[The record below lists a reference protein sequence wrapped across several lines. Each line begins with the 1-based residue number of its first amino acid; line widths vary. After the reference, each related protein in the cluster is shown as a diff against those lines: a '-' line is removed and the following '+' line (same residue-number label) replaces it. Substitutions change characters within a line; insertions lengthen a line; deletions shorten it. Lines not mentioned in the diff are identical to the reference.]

1 MDNNGEIK
9 KANRKALPKFILSLV
24 GGMIVGGFAGYFCAK
39 YGLNALSD
47 NLKAAGEFFGLRIAP
62 WLMLAIAILQ
72 PILCAPFYQKAK
84 RLLAGWDG
92 EDEEVSDA
100 VDETL
105 SIIIW
110 MTGTAL
116 IISFFLIAAAYSG
129 GFSTFDHEENTI
141 PYFVSIA
148 AFFTIMIEALIFQ
161 QKCVDAAKKTNPEKT
176 ASIYDMKF
184 QKKWMDSC
192 DEAEKIM
199 IGKCAFKAYGATNA
213 VCPVLAILF
222 ALSALVLGTGF
233 LPSLAVCV
241 IWLVNHT
248 VYCKEA
254 TKYSKAGNMV
264 L

>member
-9 KANRKALPKFILSLV
+9 KANRKALPKFILILV
-24 GGMIVGGFAGYFCAK
+24 GSMIVGGLEGFFSAK
-39 YGLNALSD
+39 FGLDALSD

-62 WLMLAIAILQ
+62 WLMLALAIIQ
-72 PILCAPFYQKAK
+72 PIACAPFYRKAK
-84 RLLAGWDG
+84 KLLAGWDG
-92 EDEEVSDA
+92 ENEEVSDA
-100 VDETL
+100 IEETL

-129 GFSTFDHEENTI
+129 GFAAFDHEENTV

-148 AFFTIMIEALIFQ
+148 AFFSIMIEALIFQ
-161 QKCVDAAKKTNPEKT
+161 QKSIDAAKKTNPEKT
-176 ASIYDMKF
+176 ASIYDTKF
-184 QKKWMDSC
+184 HKKWMDSC

-199 IGKCAFKAYGATNA
+199 IGKCAFKAYSATNA
-213 VCPVLAILF
+213 VCPMLAIFF
-222 ALSALVLGTGF
+222 ALSALVFGTGF
-233 LPSLAVCV
+233 LPTLAVCV
-241 IWLVNHT
+241 IWLVNHW

-254 TKYSKAGNMV
+254 FKYSKAGNLV

>member
-1 MDNNGEIK
+1 MDNDREIK
-9 KANRKALPKFILSLV
+9 NANRKALPKFIFILV
-24 GGMIVGGFAGYFCAK
+24 CSMIGGGFIGYYSAR
-39 YGLNALSD
+39 YGLDALSGS
-47 NLKAAGEFFGLRIAP
+47 LKAAGEFFGLRIAP

-72 PILCAPFYQKAK
+72 PILCAPFYRKAK
-84 RLLAGWDG
+84 KLLAGWDG
-92 EDEEVSDA
+92 EDEAVSDA

-129 GFSTFDHEENTI
+129 GFAAFDHEENTV
-141 PYFVSIA
+141 PFFVSAA
-148 AFFTIMIEALIFQ
+148 AFFAIMIEATIFQ

-176 ASIYDMKF
+176 ASIYDVKF
-184 QKKWMDSC
+184 HKKWMDSC
-192 DEAEKIM
+192 DEAEKLM

-222 ALSALVLGTGF
+222 ALSALIFGTGF
-233 LPSLAVCV
+233 LPSFAVCV

>member
-39 YGLNALSD
+39 YGLDALSD

-62 WLMLAIAILQ
+62 WLMLTIAILQ
-72 PILCAPFYQKAK
+72 PILCAPFYRKVK
-84 RLLAGWDG
+84 KLLAGWDG

-129 GFSTFDHEENTI
+129 GFSTFDYEENTI